1 VRKVQRRVDA
11 SELGGLRDAIPERSE
26 ERFATGDLVVTDLV
40 VVAPGAREYV
50 AIDDPLPAGLEAVD
64 SSLATNVL
72 PPPLRRSSDS
82 ECEECEVDA
91 GLGLAQGHA
100 YLSLHHRQEIRD
112 DRVLYFV
119 DHMPAGMTRFRY
131 LSRATSAGRF
141 VVPPTRAEAMYEP
154 EIFGRTAA
162 SLLEVR

>member
-1 VRKVQRRVDA
+1 
-11 SELGGLRDAIPERSE
+11 
-26 ERFATGDLVVTDLV
+26 
-40 VVAPGAREYV
+40 V

-72 PPPLRRSSDS
+72 PPPLRRSRDAD
-82 ECEECEVDA
+82 CEECEVEAGDA
-91 GLGLAQGHA
+91 GLGVAQGHA
-100 YLSLHHRQEIRD
+100 YLSLQHRQELRD

-119 DHMPAGMTRFRY
+119 DHMPAGVTRFRY
-131 LSRATSAGRF
+131 LARATSAGRF

-162 SLLEVR
+162 STLEVR

>member
-1 VRKVQRRVDA
+1 M
-11 SELGGLRDAIPERSE
+11 
-26 ERFATGDLVVTDLV
+26 TDLV

-72 PPPLRRSSDS
+72 PSLRRRASLDGCDG
-82 ECEECEVDA
+82 CEPEAGDA
-91 GLGLAQGHA
+91 ELAQGQA

-112 DRVLYFV
+112 DRVLFFV
-119 DHMPAGMTRFRY
+119 DHMPAGVARFRY

-141 VVPPTRAEAMYEP
+141 VMPPTRAEAMYEP
-154 EIFGRTAA
+154 EIFGRTPA
-162 SLLEVR
+162 SILEVR